1 MMVTGQELI
10 FGMATYSWHWSEG
23 RTVKLGDDRDFELY
37 AEVISNDAESPE
49 YAWMYLIKHKKHQT
63 LAALQYIGIE
73 PKYSAANGM
82 REYSKF
88 AFSIYSSLKMYSQDM
103 NEGKLKVIDMSL
115 NEWMESEKYDK
126 CLREFKSVIATEHG
140 RKIGEIS
147 NGI

>member
-1 MMVTGQELI
+1 MVTGQELI

-37 AEVISNDAESPE
+37 AEVISNDEESA
-49 YAWMYLIKHKKHQT
+49 YGWMYLIKHKKYQT
-63 LAALQYIGIE
+63 LAGIQYIGTE

-88 AFSIYSSLKMYSQDM
+88 AFSLYGSLQMYLQDM
-103 NEGKLKVIDMSL
+103 NEGKLMVIDMSL
-115 NEWMESEKYDK
+115 NEWMKSEKYNK
-126 CLREFKSVIATEHG
+126 CLRELKSAVATEYV
-140 RKIGEIS
+140 RKKLEIS